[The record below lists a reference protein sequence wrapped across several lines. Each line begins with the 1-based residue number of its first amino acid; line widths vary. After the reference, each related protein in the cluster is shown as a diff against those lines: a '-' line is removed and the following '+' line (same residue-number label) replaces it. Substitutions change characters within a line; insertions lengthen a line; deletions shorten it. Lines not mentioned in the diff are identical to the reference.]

1 MTSGARMKLQL
12 TKDDFDYSFPLLV
25 AFSGWMVLLGYLYY
39 RYIEYNQDVFSLIAS
54 SGEDTKA
61 QYALLIF
68 LAPLCTGIIGYAV
81 NRRLVL
87 YKKKY
92 LEESYI
98 KCFAENKLIEL
109 VDSLIMS
116 LVNAV
121 DAKSPWTKGH
131 SLRVR
136 HYSTMIA
143 HELGMSAA
151 EINLLSI
158 SALLHDIGKIGTYDD
173 VLNKTGA
180 LTDEEYAMVKKH
192 PGNAV
197 NILAPIKEFAAILP
211 IIKGHHERM
220 DGRGYPDGL
229 VGNDIPFPAR
239 IICIA
244 DAYDAITSERPYKSQ
259 LNSAD
264 GLREIQRNSGP
275 QFDPVIVAALVV
287 AHGKPS
293 FVCRD

>member
-1 MTSGARMKLQL
+1 MKLQL
-12 TKDDFDYSFPLLV
+12 TKDDFDYSLPLLV
-25 AFSGWMVLLGYLYY
+25 AFSGWIVLLGYLYY
-39 RYIEYNQDVFSLIAS
+39 RYIEYNQDVFSLIAK
-54 SGEDTKA
+54 SGENAQA

-68 LAPLCTGIIGYAV
+68 FTPLITGILGYAF
-81 NRRLVL
+81 NRRLVR

-98 KCFAENKLIEL
+98 KNFAENKLIAL
-109 VDSLIMS
+109 IDNLIMS

-136 HYSTMIA
+136 HYSIMIA
-143 HELGMSAA
+143 HELGMNAA
-151 EINLLSI
+151 ETNMLSI
-158 SALLHDIGKIGTYDD
+158 AALLHDIGKIGTYDD
-173 VLNKTGA
+173 VLNKAGA

-192 PGNAV
+192 PANAV
-197 NILAPIKEFAAILP
+197 NILVPIQEFTAVLP
-211 IIKGHHERM
+211 AIKGHHERM

-229 VGNDIPFPAR
+229 AGEAIPLHAR

-244 DAYDAITSERPYKSQ
+244 DAYDAITSQRPYKSQ
-259 LNSAD
+259 MNSQD
-264 GLREIQRNSGP
+264 GLNEIRRSSGT
-275 QFDPVIVAALVV
+275 QFDPVIVAAFVI

-293 FVCRD
+293 FTYLD

>member
-1 MTSGARMKLQL
+1 MKVQL

-25 AFSGWMVLLGYLYY
+25 AFSGWMILLGYLYY
-39 RYIEYNQDVFSLIAS
+39 RYIEYNQDVFSLIAR
-54 SGEDTKA
+54 SGENTQA

-68 LAPLCTGIIGYAV
+68 FTPLITGILGYAF

-98 KCFAENKLIEL
+98 KNFAENKLIDL
-109 VDSLIMS
+109 VDNLILS

-151 EINLLSI
+151 EITLLSI

-180 LTDEEYAMVKKH
+180 LTEEEFAMVKKH
-192 PGNAV
+192 PANAV
-197 NILAPIKEFAAILP
+197 NILLPIKEFSAVLP
-211 IIKGHHERM
+211 VIKGHHERM

-229 VGNDIPFPAR
+229 TGEEIPFAAR
-239 IICIA
+239 IICVA
-244 DAYDAITSERPYKSQ
+244 DAYDAITSQRPYKPQ
-259 LNSAD
+259 MNSHD
-264 GLREIQRNSGP
+264 GLREIQRSSGP
-275 QFDPVIVAALVV
+275 QFDPVIVAAFVV
-287 AHGKPS
+287 AHGKPT
-293 FVCRD
+293 FVCLD

>member
-1 MTSGARMKLQL
+1 MKLQL

-39 RYIEYNQDVFSLIAS
+39 CYIEYNQDVFSLIAS
-54 SGEDTKA
+54 SGENTNA

-68 LAPLCTGIIGYAV
+68 LAPLSTGIIGYAV
-81 NRRLVL
+81 NRRLIL
-87 YKKKY
+87 YKKRY

-98 KCFAENKLIEL
+98 KSFAENKLIEL
-109 VDSLIMS
+109 ADNLIIC

-151 EINLLSI
+151 EIKLLSI
-158 SALLHDIGKIGTYDD
+158 AALLHDIGKIGTYDD
-173 VLNKTGA
+173 VLNKAGA

-192 PGNAV
+192 PANAV
-197 NILAPIKEFAAILP
+197 NILAPIKEFTAVLP

-229 VGNDIPFPAR
+229 VGKDIPLLAR

-244 DAYDAITSERPYKSQ
+244 DAYDAITSQRPYKSQ
-259 LNSAD
+259 MNCFE
-264 GLREIQRNSGP
+264 GLHEIQRNSGP
-275 QFDPVIVAALVV
+275 QFDPVIVEAFVL
-287 AHGKPS
+287 AHGKSS
-293 FVCRD
+293 FTCPD

>member
-1 MTSGARMKLQL
+1 MKVQL

-39 RYIEYNQDVFSLIAS
+39 RYIEYNQDVFSLITR
-54 SGEDTKA
+54 SGEDIHA
-61 QYALLIF
+61 QYVLLIF
-68 LAPLCTGIIGYAV
+68 FTPLITGVIGYAV

-92 LEESYI
+92 LEEAYI
-98 KCFAENKLIEL
+98 KNFAENKLIEL
-109 VDSLIMS
+109 VDSLILS

-136 HYSTMIA
+136 HYCSMIA

-173 VLNKTGA
+173 VLNKAGA
-180 LTDEEYAMVKKH
+180 LTEAEYAMVKQH
-192 PGNAV
+192 PANAV
-197 NILAPIKEFAAILP
+197 NILSPIKEFTAILP

-229 VGNDIPFPAR
+229 VGEQIPFSAR
-239 IICIA
+239 IICVA
-244 DAYDAITSERPYKSQ
+244 DAYDAITSERPYKPHM
-259 LNSAD
+259 NSAD
-264 GLREIQRNSGP
+264 GMGEIQRSSGP
-275 QFDPVIVAALVV
+275 QFDPVIVAAFVV

-293 FVCRD
+293 FTCLD